1 MKKVLMVSIM
11 LSSLLFS
18 ETVFD
23 LSKQDFSETKKDEIK
38 GSIYGLPNSIV
49 DTNLRY
55 LHGHYSVRKNT
66 DGHFNVSLKKP
77 LDKWSVTINANF
89 KVYSNTVL
97 VRTITL
103 VSDVGGVEPISL
115 SISYNGGI
123 AYNGETIAKL
133 ITGNSSINF
142 SYNGETVFV
151 HANGYKKLDL
161 KLKFPKLKSVDVG
174 LIIEKGSDTLS
185 AFRIV
190 GD

>member
-1 MKKVLMVSIM
+1 MKKVLIVSIM

-18 ETVFD
+18 KTVFD

-55 LHGHYSVRKNT
+55 RSGHYSVRKNT
-66 DGHFNVSLKKP
+66 DGHFNISLKKP

-89 KVYSNTVL
+89 KVSYNTSQI
-97 VRTITL
+97 RTITL
-103 VSDVGGVEPISL
+103 VSDVGGVEPIIL
-115 SISYNGGI
+115 SISYGGGI
-123 AYNGETIAKL
+123 AYNGEKVAGL
-133 ITGNSSINF
+133 INGNSSISI
-142 SYNGETVFV
+142 SYNGESVFV
-151 HANGYKKLDL
+151 YANGYKKLDL

-174 LIIEKGSDTLS
+174 LIIENGSDTLS
-185 AFRIV
+185 GFKIV

>member
-1 MKKVLMVSIM
+1 MKKALMVSIM

-55 LHGHYSVRKNT
+55 LKGHYSVRKNT

-89 KVYSNTVL
+89 KVSYNTSQ